1 MLVLLL
7 KEGGGKLIR
16 RIGDKY
22 RVESKGGRNMGEYDN
37 KKDAEKRLRQIEY
50 FKKAVVETD
59 FVKQY
64 PQLIGDLKEKMS
76 SMSQQEAELQ
86 IAKEKDLSILAKLV
100 RNENR
105 WFNMLKEGGPVTTS
119 TAGIATRPI
128 FSRKKKKKEDEDE

>member
-1 MLVLLL
+1 
-7 KEGGGKLIR
+7 
-16 RIGDKY
+16 
-22 RVESKGGRNMGEYDN
+22 MGEYDN

-64 PQLIGDLKEKMS
+64 PQLIGELKEKMS